1 VPLPCFNYLAPQSLK
16 EACALLAEH
25 GDQARLMAGGTD
37 LLIRLNHRVTS
48 PSYVIG
54 LKNIPGLDY
63 VRYDREKGLA
73 VGALA
78 LLSSVAEHRDVQRL
92 YPALAHAAGVTATV
106 QVRNMGTIVGNL
118 CNAAPSADNAAPLL
132 VYDAQVVI
140 VHPGGERTLPL
151 SEFFR
156 GPGLTALERGE
167 IVKEV
172 LVPPPLPRT
181 GSEYQKL
188 SARSKVDIA
197 AVGAAALVTLDESAL
212 CTRARLALGAV
223 APIPLRV
230 RPVEKMLEG
239 RTLGPELIAQ
249 AAALAAQ
256 ESSPITDVRASAPYR
271 RRMVEV
277 LTARALEKSLSL
289 AGRTPTECDL

>member
-1 VPLPCFNYLAPQSLK
+1 
-16 EACALLAEH
+16 
-25 GDQARLMAGGTD
+25 
-37 LLIRLNHRVTS
+37 
-48 PSYVIG
+48 
-54 LKNIPGLDY
+54 
-63 VRYDREKGLA
+63 
-73 VGALA
+73 
-78 LLSSVAEHRDVQRL
+78 
-92 YPALAHAAGVTATV
+92 
-106 QVRNMGTIVGNL
+106 
-118 CNAAPSADNAAPLL
+118 
-132 VYDAQVVI
+132 
-140 VHPGGERTLPL
+140 
-151 SEFFR
+151 
-156 GPGLTALERGE
+156 LTALERGE